1 MRQHKGKLDARTRPA
16 IVPAIDKDAAT
27 TRPPTGI
34 RRWPELHPTTQAA
47 FNQVLWHGGL
57 PRTEIARKLGLSR
70 TRLTAIT
77 RDLEEAGLLVEGGRE
92 QRSTTGRPAEMLHAV
107 TTAYQFLGLHLH
119 NNAVIAA
126 LVDLDGRVVWEG
138 SATPDTESPDE
149 LVDLAGRMLRKAS
162 TSFRV
167 AAVAICGP
175 LARVGLNAAS
185 ARIRALDDSLRERF
199 ETEWSVPLWVDDDV
213 VALTAFE
220 QWPQLADGQDS
231 MVLISVGE
239 EIGFGIVNDRR
250 IVRGARRAAGR
261 FDHIPVLADGPE
273 CPLGHRGCLWS
284 VCSTTAVT
292 RAVPDGGSLTEI
304 AARAE
309 AGDALSAEILER
321 AAAGLGTA
329 AGHLVNLLDPDK
341 LVLTGESHTVLRGR
355 IETFRSALRATD
367 LGGQDVEVDMPQ
379 FDFVEWAR
387 AAAALALYRSVS
399 ADPF

>member
-1 MRQHKGKLDARTRPA
+1 VDTARARQS
-16 IVPAIDKDAAT
+16 
-27 TRPPTGI
+27 GI
-34 RRWPELHPTTQAA
+34 QRWPEIHPTTQAA

-77 RDLEEAGLLVEGGRE
+77 RDLEEAGLLVEGRRE

-119 NNAVIAA
+119 GSAVIAA
-126 LVDLDGRVVWEG
+126 LVDLDGRVVWEDG
-138 SATPDTESPDE
+138 VTLGTESPEE
-149 LVDLAGRMLRKAS
+149 LVDVAGQMLRRAS
-162 TSFRV
+162 TTFRV

-175 LARVGLNAAS
+175 LARAGLDTAS
-185 ARIRALDDSLRERF
+185 ARMRAVDDSLRERF
-199 ETEWSVPLWVDDDV
+199 EAQWSIPLWVDDDV

-220 QWPQLADGQDS
+220 QWPQLAEGQDS

-239 EIGFGIVNDRR
+239 EIGFGIVTDRR

-261 FDHIPVLADGPE
+261 FDHIPVVADGPP
-273 CPLGHRGCLWS
+273 CPLGHHGCLWS
-284 VCSTTAVT
+284 VCSTTALHG
-292 RAVPDGGSLTEI
+292 AVPDSAGLSEI

-309 AGDALSAEILER
+309 AGDALASDVLER

-355 IETFRSALRATD
+355 IETFRSALRATH
-367 LGGQDVEVDMPQ
+367 LGEQEIEVDMPEL
-379 FDFVEWAR
+379 DFVEWAR
-387 AAAALALYRSVS
+387 AAAALALYRCVS
-399 ADPF
+399 AEPF

>member
-1 MRQHKGKLDARTRPA
+1 M
-16 IVPAIDKDAAT
+16 AT
-27 TRPPTGI
+27 HLLPTGI
-34 RRWPELHPTTQAA
+34 QRWPEIHPTTQAA

-77 RDLEEAGLLVEGGRE
+77 RDLEAAGLLVEGGRE

-119 NNAVIAA
+119 GSSVIAA
-126 LVDLDGRVVWEG
+126 LVDLDGRVVWEDR
-138 SATPDTESPDE
+138 ATLDTESPDE
-149 LVDLAGRMLRKAS
+149 LVDVAGEMLRKAS
-162 TSFRV
+162 ATFRV

-175 LARVGLNAAS
+175 LARVGLDTAS
-185 ARIRALDDSLRERF
+185 ARIRAVDRGHQDRF
-199 ETEWSVPLWVDDDV
+199 EREWSVPLWVDDDV
-213 VALTAFE
+213 IALTAFE

-239 EIGFGIVNDRR
+239 EIGFGIVTDRR
-250 IVRGARRAAGR
+250 IMRGARNAAGR
-261 FDHIPVLADGPE
+261 FDHIPVLADGPR
-273 CPLGHRGCLWS
+273 CPLGHDGCLWS
-284 VCSTTAVT
+284 VCSTTAVHG
-292 RAVPDGGSLTEI
+292 AVPDAGSLTEI

-309 AGDALSAEILER
+309 AGDELAAVVLER

-355 IETFRSALRATD
+355 IETFRSALRATH
-367 LGGQDVEVDMPQ
+367 LGGLEVEVDMPE

-387 AAAALALYRSVS
+387 AAAALALYRCLS